1 MQAGDYSTAG
11 VPDPI
16 VRRVYV
22 NGVHRHHV
30 SESWD
35 AEIGSDLP
43 EQVSAVTG
51 IKARTGNVTFA
62 PAATV
67 VDTAPSPLRR
77 GGSWPPQRGDELT
90 ITDATGSQH
99 WTRATARIV
108 DVSASLGDGV
118 VEVSWSDDLD
128 SALSQITELPPVA
141 KRMPGEEASESGVLK
156 RHWHR
161 TAIEPWGIAV
171 EAFEDAGMR
180 LLPSIPDVDFYA
192 LFQGSVFPRIG
203 RISQAYSTGD
213 LLEWDPESGFQY
225 LAQWSYFTPGFA
237 DRSSAEG
244 ECFTVYLR
252 KTRGGPDAQTR
263 WTMNDGSELRL
274 TLQNSSVALSRNG
287 TVIAQRGFTSSS
299 PLPWVGASIAYDS
312 VTFFLEDQTHSITYA
327 DRIPSGGIDW
337 DRVRVLGAACLAVS
351 YVPRA
356 GWPGFNWPSLQYRGR
371 GKGLVY
377 NTDCTRS
384 VEPQTVRD
392 LLDEIA
398 SATLTGYWLDEH
410 GILQWAPSNVL
421 EAQSPVETI
430 TTRMDVLSGSWT
442 ETGGGVASTVVASY
456 DAVALTSQ
464 STVSVVVGEATSGK
478 TMSNGDV
485 DEEFVGPGT
494 DEEWI
499 EPDMSPLSS
508 ATAGGTIYNAAMF
521 SVWGGSYVSTE
532 GEDGNGN
539 PDSDATT
546 YGWAQSRGWLSVDV
560 ENLTPRQ
567 WKVTHSV
574 GSNSTGDPAPQ
585 VQLVVLPNS
594 KQIPTLWRDTPLPI
608 WRARGRASFVGA
620 TYTAKVGPSWAP
632 AYEHELGAWGS
643 RADARRVADY
653 LGARMS
659 TIQVVLSQLSVV
671 PDPRRQLGDVVEV
684 NAQGVLG
691 GVLRCLVVGI
701 HEASD
706 EQGITQE
713 LDLRVIRATPSARKT
728 YGDVEDRHANYAS
741 VEDSSRTYASAE
753 TI

>member
-11 VPDPI
+11 VPAPI
-16 VRRVYV
+16 TRRVFV

-30 SESWD
+30 ADSWD

-43 EQVSAVTG
+43 DQVSAVTG
-51 IKARTGNVTFA
+51 IKARTGKVTFA
-62 PAATV
+62 PVRV
-67 VDTAPSPLRR
+67 VDDALTTPLRR
-77 GGSWPPQRGDELT
+77 SSGWPPARGDVLT
-90 ITDATGSQH
+90 IQDEAYPQR
-99 WTRATARIV
+99 WTRATARV
-108 DVSASLGDGV
+108 TSVRAGLGEGE
-118 VEVSWSDDLD
+118 VEVDWSDDLD
-128 SALSQITELPPVA
+128 SSLSQITELPPVA
-141 KRMPGEEASESGVLK
+141 KRMPGEEITESGMLK

-225 LAQWSYFTPGFA
+225 LAQWSYFTPAYESRDSG
-237 DRSSAEG
+237 D
-244 ECFTVYLR
+244 CFTVYLR

-356 GWPGFNWPSLQYRGR
+356 GWPGFNWPSLQYRGWGR
-371 GKGLVY
+371 GLVY
-377 NTDCTRS
+377 NTDCTRA

-421 EAQSPVETI
+421 EGRAPAETI
-430 TTRMDVLSGSWT
+430 TTRSDVLAGSWV

-456 DAVALTSQ
+456 EAVALTSQ

-485 DEEFVGPGT
+485 DEEFVGPGA

-508 ATAGGTIYNAAMF
+508 AAAGETIYNDAMF

-546 YGWAQSRGWLSVDV
+546 YGWAQSRGWLSIDV
-560 ENLTPRQ
+560 ENLTPRR
-567 WKVTHSV
+567 WLVTHSV
-574 GSNSTGDPAPQ
+574 GANSTGEPAPQ

-594 KQIPTLWRDTPLPI
+594 KQIPVLWRDTPLPI
-608 WRARGRASFVGA
+608 WRARGRASFTNA
-620 TYTAKVGPSWAP
+620 TYVSRIGPSWAP
-632 AYEHELGAWGS
+632 AYEHGLGAWGS
-643 RADARRVADY
+643 RADARRVGDY
-653 LGARMS
+653 LGERMS
-659 TIQVVLSQLSVV
+659 TIQVVLSELDVI

-684 NAQGVLG
+684 NAQGTLG
-691 GVLRCLVVGI
+691 GSLRCLVVGI
-701 HEASD
+701 HESSGD
-706 EQGITQE
+706 NGVRQS
-713 LDLRVIRATPSARKT
+713 LDLRVIRSTPSPT
-728 YGDVEDRHANYAS
+728 L
-741 VEDSSRTYASAE
+741 TYADLEASAATYAGPE
-753 TI
+753 SRATYSEIEEGS